1 MFLYL
6 ELTFGIKITDPATD
20 SGTETY
26 ELRTHHF
33 SRAGV
38 GRRGGEVWIHKNQ
51 PTNWEADLDPHPTA
65 KNTISTQNKGND
77 KILKVKLYPGGVLDP
92 HIGGYVCTCMNEH
105 DIFQED

>member
-38 GRRGGEVWIHKNQ
+38 CGGGGGLCRHYGHGRRC
-51 PTNWEADLDPHPTA
+51 L
-65 KNTISTQNKGND
+65 
-77 KILKVKLYPGGVLDP
+77 
-92 HIGGYVCTCMNEH
+92 
-105 DIFQED
+105 

>member
-38 GRRGGEVWIHKNQ
+38 WGGGRFGSIKIHQPNGKRIWIHIQRPK
-51 PTNWEADLDPHPTA
+51 T
-65 KNTISTQNKGND
+65 
-77 KILKVKLYPGGVLDP
+77 LYL
-92 HIGGYVCTCMNEH
+92 HKTKEMIKY
-105 DIFQED
+105 